1 MRIPPPPPFFTRA
14 HTITTLRPSI
24 PARPWLANYDP
35 WVPERLEYPA
45 RPLYDILATGA
56 ADHPDR
62 TANLLLKP
70 GTALKAVVLVENC
83 GARKTKEADVD
94 ERSRV
99 LMATFL
105 GAVVGGVW
113 GWLYMTES
121 GRRVRDQIEPKLDD
135 FMNELTRVR
144 GTVEKARS
152 AANEG
157 WRSLG
162 DITGGGQGR
171 WSA

>member
-1 MRIPPPPPFFTRA
+1 M
-14 HTITTLRPSI
+14 
-24 PARPWLANYDP
+24 
-35 WVPERLEYPA
+35 
-45 RPLYDILATGA
+45 
-56 ADHPDR
+56 
-62 TANLLLKP
+62 
-70 GTALKAVVLVENC
+70 
-83 GARKTKEADVD
+83 D

-99 LMATFL
+99 LMATFM
-105 GAVVGGVW
+105 GAVIGGTW

-135 FMNELTRVR
+135 FINEIARMR
-144 GTVEKARS
+144 GTVEKART

-162 DITGGGQGR
+162 EMAGNTQGGGR